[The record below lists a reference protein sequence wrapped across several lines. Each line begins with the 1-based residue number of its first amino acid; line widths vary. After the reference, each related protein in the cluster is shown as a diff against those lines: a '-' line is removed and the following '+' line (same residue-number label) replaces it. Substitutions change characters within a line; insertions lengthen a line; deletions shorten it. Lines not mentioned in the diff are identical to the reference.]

1 MTERHTVSVVGGVL
15 LIVCVVESPEKLSG
29 MGMRR
34 LIIVQAAAAD
44 HGRDGWRRKKMK
56 KTNEDS
62 KTWGKKSF
70 VFLFKVTKNNK

>member
-34 LIIVQAAAAD
+34 LIIVQAAD
-44 HGRDGWRRKKMK
+44 HGRDGREKMK
-56 KTNEDS
+56 KT
-62 KTWGKKSF
+62 KK
-70 VFLFKVTKNNK
+70 